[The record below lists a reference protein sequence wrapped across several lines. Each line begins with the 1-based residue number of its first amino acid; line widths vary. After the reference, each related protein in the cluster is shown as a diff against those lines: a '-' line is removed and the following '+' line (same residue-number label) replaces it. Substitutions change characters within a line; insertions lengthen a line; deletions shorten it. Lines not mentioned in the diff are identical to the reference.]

1 MTAAII
7 GAVVGAVAIVIGV
20 VIVQSVLD
28 GQTTTTWSTGTIAI
42 TFIIPLVLAAAGI
55 MGILKVMGKI

>member
-1 MTAAII
+1 MTVAII
-7 GAVVGAVAIVIGV
+7 GAVTGGVAIVIGV

-42 TFIIPLVLAAAGI
+42 TFIVPLVLAAAGI